1 MRKLKF
7 LGCFAVLKC
16 HIFVGTRKK
25 TKQCFRLARLF
36 DAVTAKRG
44 LFKTVLG
51 STLLCLSI
59 ANTGGGDVVLTDGEK
74 AVCLSYGYKYG
85 VADIFFPVVGKEA
98 FHCKEIDLKTVS
110 DIIKNRNSK
119 DAPKVYVWY

>member
-1 MRKLKF
+1 MFLRRANTFVLQGEKRPRIRKIKL
-7 LGCFAVLKC
+7 LG
-16 HIFVGTRKK
+16 RP
-25 TKQCFRLARLF
+25 
-36 DAVTAKRG
+36 
-44 LFKTVLG
+44 G

>member
-1 MRKLKF
+1 MSYFCRYKEKNEAMLS
-7 LGCFAVLKC
+7 
-16 HIFVGTRKK
+16 
-25 TKQCFRLARLF
+25 LARLF

-44 LFKTVLG
+44 LFKTVPG

-119 DAPKVYVWY
+119 NAPKVYVWY